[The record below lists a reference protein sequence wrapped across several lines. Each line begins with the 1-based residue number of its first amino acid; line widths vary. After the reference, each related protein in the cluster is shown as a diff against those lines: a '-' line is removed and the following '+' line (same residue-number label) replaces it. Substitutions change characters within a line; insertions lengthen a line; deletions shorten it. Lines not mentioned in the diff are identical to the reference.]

1 MRSGGRGALE
11 SRRSGLAA
19 GPGPAT
25 LEAVSEVPAQIGRY
39 EIRRVI
45 ARGGNSSVYEAWDPK
60 HERDVAVKFLSPQD
74 IGDGLSNVARFK
86 REARML
92 AKLNHPNIITL
103 LGGGEALGGA
113 YIVMELLRGKTLR
126 EWLSAR
132 PVSSR
137 ALEVMRQAGDGLA
150 AAHDAGMTHRDFKP
164 DNVMIEADGRVCVL
178 DFGLAKGG
186 STAKEPIVDGWSS
199 VNNSP
204 LSRLTEP
211 GSVLGTLEYMAP
223 EQHLAGLVD
232 ARSDQFSYC
241 VSTYEAL
248 FGSRPFEGHD
258 VGTILR
264 AMGQG
269 LHPRPP
275 RPAAVD
281 VRGYRALARGLSIDP
296 GARWPSVAAL
306 LAELPGAPTHPF

>member
-1 MRSGGRGALE
+1 M
-11 SRRSGLAA
+11 
-19 GPGPAT
+19 
-25 LEAVSEVPAQIGRY
+25 
-39 EIRRVI
+39 I

-60 HERDVAVKFLSPQD
+60 HERDVAVKFLSPED
-74 IGDGLSNVARFK
+74 IGEGLSNVPRFK
-86 REARML
+86 REARVL
-92 AKLNHPNIITL
+92 AKLSHPNIITL

-126 EWLSAR
+126 GWMAAR
-132 PVSSR
+132 PVSRR
-137 ALEVMRQAGDGLA
+137 ALKVMRQAGDGLA

-164 DNVMIEADGRVCVL
+164 DNVMIESDGRVVVL

-186 STAKEPIVDGWSS
+186 AETAKEHTPIVDGWSS
-199 VNNSP
+199 VNHSP

-211 GSVLGTLEYMAP
+211 GSVLGTIEYMAP

-241 VSTYEAL
+241 VTLYEAL
-248 FGSRPFEGHD
+248 FGARPFEGHD

-269 LHPRPP
+269 LNPRPP

-306 LAELPGAPTHPF
+306 LAELPGAAPPQPF

>member
-1 MRSGGRGALE
+1 M
-11 SRRSGLAA
+11 AA

-25 LEAVSEVPAQIGRY
+25 LNAVSEFPAQIGRY
-39 EIRRVI
+39 EIRGVI

-60 HERDVAVKFLSPQD
+60 HERDVAVKFLSPED
-74 IGDGLSNVARFK
+74 IGEGLSNVPRFK
-86 REARML
+86 REARVL
-92 AKLNHPNIITL
+92 AKLSHPNIITL

-126 EWLSAR
+126 EWLAAR

-164 DNVMIEADGRVCVL
+164 DNVMIEADGRVVVL

-186 STAKEPIVDGWSS
+186 AATAKEHKPVVDGWSS
-199 VNNSP
+199 VNHSP

-211 GSVLGTLEYMAP
+211 GSVLGTIEYMAP

-241 VSTYEAL
+241 VTVYEAL
-248 FGSRPFEGHD
+248 FGTRPFEGHD

-269 LHPRPP
+269 LSPRPP

-306 LAELPGAPTHPF
+306 LSELPGAPPQPF

>member
-1 MRSGGRGALE
+1 MSDF
-11 SRRSGLAA
+11 
-19 GPGPAT
+19 
-25 LEAVSEVPAQIGRY
+25 PAQIGRY

-45 ARGGNSSVYEAWDPK
+45 ARGGNSFVYEAWDPK
-60 HERDVAVKFLSPQD
+60 HERDVAVKFLSPED
-74 IGDGLSNVARFK
+74 IGEGLSNVARFK

-92 AKLNHPNIITL
+92 AKLSHPNIITL

-126 EWLSAR
+126 EWLAAR

-137 ALEVMRQAGDGLA
+137 ALEVMRQAGEGLA

-186 STAKEPIVDGWSS
+186 AGAAKEHKPVVDGWSS
-199 VNNSP
+199 VNHSP

-211 GSVLGTLEYMAP
+211 GSVLGTIEYMAP

-241 VSTYEAL
+241 VTVYEAL
-248 FGSRPFEGHD
+248 FGARPFEGHD

-269 LHPRPP
+269 LSSRPP
-275 RPAAVD
+275 RPAAID
-281 VRGYRALARGLSIDP
+281 ARGYRALARGLSIDP

-306 LAELPGAPTHPF
+306 LAELPGPSARPF

>member
-1 MRSGGRGALE
+1 V
-11 SRRSGLAA
+11 
-19 GPGPAT
+19 T
-25 LEAVSEVPAQIGRY
+25 EAPTQIGRY

-45 ARGGNSSVYEAWDPK
+45 ARGGNSSVYAAWDPK
-60 HERDVAVKFLSPQD
+60 HDREVALKFLSPED
-74 IGDGLSNVARFK
+74 IGQGLSNVPRFK
-86 REARML
+86 REARAL
-92 AKLNHPNIITL
+92 ANLDHPNVITL

-126 EWLSAR
+126 EWLAAR

-137 ALEVMRQAGDGLA
+137 ALEVMRQAGEGLA
-150 AAHDAGMTHRDFKP
+150 AAHDAGMVHRDFKP
-164 DNVMIEADGRVCVL
+164 DNVMIEPDGRVCVL

-186 STAKEPIVDGWSS
+186 AATASEHKPFVDGWSS
-199 VNNSP
+199 VNRTP

-211 GSVLGTLEYMAP
+211 GSVLGTIEYMAP

-241 VSTYEAL
+241 VTTYEAL
-248 FGSRPFEGHD
+248 FGVRPFQGHD

-269 LHPRPP
+269 VSPRPP
-275 RPAAVD
+275 RPAAID
-281 VRGYRALARGLSIDP
+281 ARGYRALARGLSIDP

-306 LAELPGAPTHPF
+306 LGELYPE

>member
-1 MRSGGRGALE
+1 
-11 SRRSGLAA
+11 
-19 GPGPAT
+19 
-25 LEAVSEVPAQIGRY
+25 VSEVPAQIGRY
-39 EIRRVI
+39 EIRRAI

-74 IGDGLSNVARFK
+74 IGEGLSNIARFK

-92 AKLNHPNIITL
+92 SKLSHPNIITL

-126 EWLSAR
+126 EWLAAR

-137 ALEVMRQAGDGLA
+137 ALEVMRQAGEGLA

-186 STAKEPIVDGWSS
+186 ASAKEHKPVVEGWSS
-199 VNNSP
+199 VNHSP

-211 GSVLGTLEYMAP
+211 GSVLGTIEYMAP

-241 VSTYEAL
+241 VTVYEAL

-269 LHPRPP
+269 LSPRPP

-281 VRGYRALARGLSIDP
+281 ARGYRALARGLSIEP
-296 GARWPSVAAL
+296 AARWPSVAAL
-306 LAELPGAPTHPF
+306 LAELPGAPQRPF